1 MPERMELGLPDK
13 LELRD
18 QGTGI
23 EIVRKWFG
31 WKVIL
36 ATAFAVFWCGFLFM
50 WYSLAFAFGSV
61 FRGELTFAALF
72 PLIHVAVGVG
82 LAYTALTGWVN
93 RTRITVD
100 QGRISVRHGPLP
112 WLGNKDLDGTTL
124 KQLYSKEKIT
134 RGRNSTSVTY
144 EVHALTTSGRNE
156 KLLSSLE
163 TSEQAL
169 YIEQEIE
176 RYFRIED
183 APVRGQIGD

>member
-1 MPERMELGLPDK
+1 MTERMELGLPDK
-13 LELRD
+13 LELRN

-36 ATAFAVFWCGFLFM
+36 TTAFAVFWCGFLFM
-50 WYSLAFAFGSV
+50 WYSMVFAFGNLFGRESA
-61 FRGELTFAALF
+61 FMALF
-72 PLIHVAVGVG
+72 PLIHVAVGIGVS
-82 LAYTALTGWVN
+82 YTALAGWIN
-93 RTRITVD
+93 KTRITVD
-100 QGRISVRHGPLP
+100 QGRLSVRHGPLP

-124 KQLYSKEKIT
+124 KQLYSKEKIS

-144 EVHALTTSGRNE
+144 EVHALTSSGRNE
-156 KLLSSLE
+156 KLLSGLE

>member
-1 MPERMELGLPDK
+1 MPERMGLGLPDK

-23 EIVRKWFG
+23 EIVRKWFS
-31 WKVIL
+31 WKVIF
-36 ATAFAVFWCGFLFM
+36 TTVFVVIWFGFLSM
-50 WYSLAFAFGSV
+50 WFPMAFAFGNAFGGGLSLV
-61 FRGELTFAALF
+61 TLI

-100 QGRISVRHGPLP
+100 QGRISIRHGPLP

-124 KQLYSKEKIT
+124 KQLYSKEKIS

-156 KLLSSLE
+156 KLLSGLE

>member
-1 MPERMELGLPDK
+1 
-13 LELRD
+13 
-18 QGTGI
+18 
-23 EIVRKWFG
+23 
-31 WKVIL
+31 
-36 ATAFAVFWCGFLFM
+36 VFWCGFLFM
-50 WYSLAFAFGSV
+50 WYSMAFAFGSA
-61 FRGELTFAALF
+61 FGREFAFVTLF

-82 LAYTALTGWVN
+82 ITYTALAGWIN

-112 WLGNKDLDGTTL
+112 WLGNKDLDGSNV
-124 KQLYSKEKIT
+124 KQLYSKEKVS
-134 RGRNSTSVTY
+134 RGRNSSTTTY
-144 EVHALTTSGRNE
+144 EVHALTASGKNE
-156 KLLSSLE
+156 KLLSGLE